1 MVEHC
6 TGVTPRPTQKRTTK
20 LLFQLRLVVS
30 VINTLWRGHGIELM
44 GIFFAN

>member
-6 TGVTPRPTQKRTTK
+6 VVATPRSTQKRTSK
-20 LLFQLRLVVS
+20 LPFQLTLVVS
-30 VINTLWRGHGIELM
+30 VINTLWRGHRIELM

>member
-6 TGVTPRPTQKRTTK
+6 AVAIPRSTQKRTSK

-30 VINTLWRGHGIELM
+30 VINTLWRGHRIELM